1 MRDTQRNTQSVA
13 CPTQVHWVG
22 TEAPDAEMLEGENV
36 KEVSIAGIAEASFIT
51 SKNQQST
58 NEVKKLKS
66 EDLLRQIAEL
76 RAEIDDAEE
85 STQSLVA
92 LGRLDLLS
100 EEEVV

>member
-1 MRDTQRNTQSVA
+1 
-13 CPTQVHWVG
+13 
-22 TEAPDAEMLEGENV
+22 
-36 KEVSIAGIAEASFIT
+36 
-51 SKNQQST
+51 
-58 NEVKKLKS
+58 VKKLKS
-66 EDLLRQIAEL
+66 EDVLRQIAEL